1 MKSMTGYGK
10 ASVDYENKTISIE
23 IRTLNSKQADVN
35 VRIPNAYRSAE
46 IEIQNAIKQKLERGK
61 IDCFITVTYMKGG
74 AVMNI
79 NEQLFKDY
87 YAQLSSLTNSVPD
100 ADKSLLTYYL
110 LNRDDINQPIDEN
123 FSQQEKQALF
133 DCLNQVLDMV
143 DAYRITEG
151 EAMHKAFEQHISVI
165 ESCAKEVEPFEKNR
179 VPMIKEKLLNRFKEL
194 NIEGVEENRLE
205 QELIFYLEKLDITE
219 ERVRLNQ
226 HINYFRQ
233 TMLLSESIGKKLG
246 FIAQEMGREINTLG
260 SKSNDADMQKIVVRM
275 KDELEKIKEQSA
287 NIL

>member
-226 HINYFRQ
+226 HIN
-233 TMLLSESIGKKLG
+233 
-246 FIAQEMGREINTLG
+246 
-260 SKSNDADMQKIVVRM
+260 
-275 KDELEKIKEQSA
+275 
-287 NIL
+287 